1 MHIADGIKFIRD
13 ITNSESSS
21 ENSSNVVSKP
31 QSTSL
36 NGDSTTSNAEG
47 GTCPDILI
55 IDVDSADSR

>member
-13 ITNSESSS
+13 ITNSEASS
-21 ENSSNVVSKP
+21 EKTSNVGS
-31 QSTSL
+31 
-36 NGDSTTSNAEG
+36 NGDSTAHNTKG